1 MGKREL
7 FILAGFI
14 VVGAVIYQFTATP
27 ATGESSFSLS
37 NLFNEV
43 RRDMR
48 GDPGRAEVTHSASLP
63 VTPGLR
69 EVRILGVGR
78 GGVTVVGEDR
88 TDVAYALTVSSTGP
102 DDEQA
107 KAYADRTV
115 FVPDQVA
122 DALVLRVSY
131 PAEATQTASA
141 TLRVPSTLMVRV
153 ENATGVTM
161 SDLAG
166 AELETTRGTVTL
178 SNITGVVS
186 GSHQD
191 GAVLVTDVG
200 AVKLRLTR
208 LRSKF
213 ENVSGPIALDIRD
226 GACDIL
232 NSGGTTEIESLRATL
247 TLTNHRGEV
256 VVRGNDGRVTLDA
269 PQAES
274 RIDMRRTEVEVT
286 LTGAVPV
293 TIVTTD
299 QTARVIVKDTA
310 RVVLD
315 AGSTN
320 GRIQATDVNLTPVT
334 DGDNTTLMH
343 TFGTGSG
350 ARVTV
355 RNTRGEIVIRK

>member
-1 MGKREL
+1 MGKREVL
-7 FILAGFI
+7 ILAGFI
-14 VVGAVIYQFTATP
+14 VVGVVIYQFTAPP
-27 ATGESSFSLS
+27 ATGESSFSFA
-37 NLFNEV
+37 NWFGEV

-48 GDPGRAEVTHSASLP
+48 GDPGRAEVTHSAVLP
-63 VTPGLR
+63 VTRDLR

-88 TDVAYALTVSSTGP
+88 ADVAYELTVASTGP

-107 KAYADRTV
+107 KVYADRTV

-122 DALVLRVSY
+122 DTLMLRVSY
-131 PAEATQTASA
+131 PTEATQTASA
-141 TLRVPSTLMVRV
+141 TLRVPSRLVVRV

-161 SDLAG
+161 RDLAG
-166 AELETTRGTVTL
+166 AQVESTRGTVSL
-178 SNITGVVS
+178 SNITGLVS

-191 GAVLVTDVG
+191 GDVTVTDAG

-213 ENVSGPIALDIRD
+213 ENVSGPITLDIRD
-226 GACDIL
+226 GECSIL
-232 NSGGTTEIESLRATL
+232 NSGGAAEIESLRATL
-247 TLTNHRGEV
+247 TLTNHRDGII
-256 VVRGNDGRVTLDA
+256 VRGNDGRVTLDA
-269 PQAES
+269 PRAES
-274 RIDMRRTEVEVT
+274 RVDMRRTEVEVT

-299 QTARVIVKDTA
+299 QTARVIVKDAA

-315 AGSTN
+315 AATTN
-320 GRIQATDVNLTPVT
+320 GRIQATDVNLEPVIN
-334 DGDNTTLMH
+334 GENATLMH